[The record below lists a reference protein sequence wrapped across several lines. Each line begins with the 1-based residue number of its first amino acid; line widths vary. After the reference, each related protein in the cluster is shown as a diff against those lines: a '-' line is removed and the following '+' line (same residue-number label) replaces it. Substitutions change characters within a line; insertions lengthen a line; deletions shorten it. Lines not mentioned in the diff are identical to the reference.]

1 MYNKFDPD
9 IFDRLSR
16 NGIIVD
22 TGSADKINFR
32 SEFEQ
37 PDDKSDALLDVVD
50 QYIDSLDAQHKKIYD
65 YTKFAIATS
74 KNPLDSENM
83 FRTFNQF
90 WLKTVKELYPELDFN
105 TVESKIRE
113 SEDELNKVIRSA
125 EHRDNNWMISV
136 LLGMLKNLI

>member
-1 MYNKFDPD
+1 MYKKFDPD

-16 NGIIVD
+16 NGIMTDV
-22 TGSADKINFR
+22 GSADKLNFV
-32 SEFEQ
+32 SEFDR
-37 PDDKSDALLDVVD
+37 PDDKTDALVDVVD

-90 WLKTVKELYPELDFN
+90 WLKTVKELYTEQDF
-105 TVESKIRE
+105 TDLEIKIRE
-113 SEDELNKVIRSA
+113 SEEVLNKTLRSV
-125 EHRDNNWMISV
+125 EHKDNNWMISV
-136 LLGMLKNLI
+136 LLGMLKNLL